1 VTASRVSRRREMK
14 EDGIEN
20 IEPNEGRELVHRVA
34 KEWLGEAELI
44 PISHLRLDLAE
55 PISGWASA
63 LLERGLEILVDDL
76 GRPCVRRE
84 VLGDLLRE
92 DRERLA
98 RIEAE
103 SAERAAAAVAPV
115 PAAGI
120 PALGEGA
127 SAMESIMAHDPGY
140 QTATQEF
147 GRPAP
152 NFLAEELEAG
162 RRADADRRSE
172 AELLKKAQACS
183 TGRTTSKGRAD
194 GGRGG
199 HRGGAGASDRQPAL
213 GNPAQAHPRPADRR
227 SDDTPADAGPHL
239 AGYVERLTP
248 GAVQIKLVSTEAG
261 RTARALLED
270 QLSSSTSCCRA
281 IRSGSSPTI
290 STTSD
295 RRSSSRGRQGVTCGR
310 RCRWTA

>member
-183 TGRTTSKGRAD
+183 TGRTTSKEGPMAAEEVIAAGLERRIGSLPLGTRLRLILDQPIVDPTTHRLMPGRTSPVTSSGSRRA
-194 GGRGG
+194 RC
-199 HRGGAGASDRQPAL
+199 RSSWSP
-213 GNPAQAHPRPADRR
+213 PRPAGPPGRCSRISSAPRRRAVARFGQARRRR
-227 SDDTPADAGPHL
+227 SRP
-239 AGYVERLTP
+239 
-248 GAVQIKLVSTEAG
+248 
-261 RTARALLED
+261 
-270 QLSSSTSCCRA
+270 RA
-281 IRSGSSPTI
+281 IAGAHRVG
-290 STTSD
+290 
-295 RRSSSRGRQGVTCGR
+295 GK
-310 RCRWTA
+310 A